1 MKNFFLSKINW
12 SGIILILISIQS
24 AISNQNFDGMTT
36 KDWVTFIIGVLVV
49 VFRTFFT
56 STQISK

>member
-1 MKNFFLSKINW
+1 MKNFFLSKLNW
-12 SGIILILISIQS
+12 SGIILILISSQT

-36 KDWVTFIIGVLVV
+36 KDWITFVIGVLVV
-49 VFRTFFT
+49 IFRTFFT

>member
-36 KDWVTFIIGVLVV
+36 KDWVTFVIGVLVV

>member
-1 MKNFFLSKINW
+1 MKNFFLSKLNW
-12 SGIILILISIQS
+12 SGIILILISLQT

-36 KDWVTFIIGVLVV
+36 KDWITFVIGVLVV
-49 VFRTFFT
+49 IFRTFFT

>member
-1 MKNFFLSKINW
+1 MKSFFLSKINW

-36 KDWVTFIIGVLVV
+36 KDWVTFVIGVLVV